1 MDKNKIYVDMGD
13 FRKAVKSGMKC
24 LIGIDIGG
32 TKTNIGI
39 VQENGSVLAKRKL
52 PSDTRNGISAF
63 VDVIYNEMNGL
74 LFENNMKLEDI
85 TDIGIGIPGTVDSE
99 NGIIEYSSNLF
110 GTDVAIGPVFE
121 EKLGRKVTLIQDS
134 WAAAWGEK
142 LFGAGKNF
150 ENFCCVTLGT
160 GIGCGVIADGKIFR
174 GTMNSAGEIGH
185 TPIIM
190 GGRKCSCG
198 NSGCLECYSSG
209 TGILKQA
216 MELFPE
222 KLQGD
227 ERAEKVFELAD
238 NGDEDAA
245 GLINDAVDKL
255 AYGLAIM
262 VNLFAI
268 DTFLISG
275 GLCVHKNWIIDPL
288 PPLIEKYG
296 YDSWTRKRRI
306 KVLQAKLG
314 SDAPMIGA
322 AFINWKNNI
331 GSQKDKELI
340 FLSPIPRDAIWGG
353 TLLKDYFRYD
363 SYGNQVGQSWS
374 FSAQDNASNSIL
386 NEKYRGKTLAD
397 LWKQHPELFESGLKE
412 FPFIIS
418 LVAPVEDLS
427 IQVHP
432 GEEYAR
438 KKGFPTG
445 KNEAWYFIRT
455 EEESSIV
462 YGHRA
467 ENETELR
474 RYTDNDKWD
483 SLVCLKPVRTGDFV
497 YIPAGTLHALKKGNI
512 VYEIQQAAD
521 VTYRFYD
528 YGRTDENGNS
538 RELHLEDALACIT
551 YEKTAD
557 NEKET
562 VISEKENCR
571 VTRYHNDD
579 NFCVTKVEITG
590 LSNICFEKYQ
600 LATIIQGSGMVEGIQ
615 VSIGESFLIPYGY
628 GKMILDGDMVLM
640 LTSERQ

>member
-1 MDKNKIYVDMGD
+1 
-13 FRKAVKSGMKC
+13 MKY

-39 VQENGSVLAKRKL
+39 VQEDGSVLAQRRL
-52 PSDTRNGISAF
+52 PSDTRDGISAF
-63 VDVIYNEMNGL
+63 VDAIDEEINCL
-74 LFENNMKLEDI
+74 LVENNMKLEDI
-85 TDIGIGIPGTVDSE
+85 ADIGIGIPGTVDTK
-99 NGIIEYSSNLF
+99 NGIVEYSSNLF

-121 EKLGRKVTLIQDS
+121 KKLGRKVTLIQDS

-142 LFGAGKNF
+142 LFGAGKDY

-160 GIGCGVIADGKIFR
+160 GIGCGIIAEGEIFR

-198 NSGCLECYSSG
+198 NYGCLECYSSG

-216 MELFPE
+216 LELFPE
-222 KLQGD
+222 KLRGD

-238 NGDEDAA
+238 NGDAQAASLIEDAV
-245 GLINDAVDKL
+245 NKL
-255 AYGLAIM
+255 AYGLAIL

-275 GLCVHKNWIIDPL
+275 GLCVHKKRIIDPL

-296 YDSWTRKRRI
+296 YDSWTRKKRI
-306 KVLQAKLG
+306 KVIQAELG

-322 AFINWKNNI
+322 AFINWKGNS
-331 GSQKDKELI
+331 GSKKEKELI

-353 TLLKDYFRYD
+353 TLLKEYFHYGNF
-363 SYGNQVGQSWS
+363 GNQVGQSWS
-374 FSAQDNASNSIL
+374 FSAQDNASNDIL
-386 NEKYRGKTLAD
+386 NEKYRGKTLTD
-397 LWKQHPELFESGLKE
+397 LWKQYPELFKSGFKK

-418 LVAPVEDLS
+418 LVAPMEDLS

-455 EEESSIV
+455 EENSSIV

-467 ENETELR
+467 ENEAELR
-474 RYTDNDKWD
+474 QYMDQDKWD
-483 SLVCLKPVRTGDFV
+483 SLVCLKPVETGDFV
-497 YIPAGTLHALKKGNI
+497 YIPSGTLHALKKGNI

-521 VTYRFYD
+521 ITYRFYD
-528 YGRTDENGNS
+528 YGRTDQNGNR
-538 RELHLEDALACIT
+538 RELHLEDALACIS
-551 YEKTAD
+551 YQKTAKQ
-557 NEKET
+557 EKKK
-562 VISEKENCR
+562 VIYENENCR
-571 VTRYHNDD
+571 VTRYHNDE
-579 NFCVTKVEITG
+579 NFCITKIEITG
-590 LSNICFEKYQ
+590 LSNIYFEKYQ
-600 LATIIQGSGMVEGIQ
+600 LATVIQGSGRIEGTR
-615 VSIGESFLIPYGY
+615 VSIGESFLIPSGY
-628 GKMILDGDMVLM
+628 GEITLDGAMVLM
-640 LTSERQ
+640 LTSEKQ

>member
-1 MDKNKIYVDMGD
+1 
-13 FRKAVKSGMKC
+13 MKYF
-24 LIGIDIGG
+24 IGIDIGG

-39 VQENGSVLAKRKL
+39 VQEDGSVLAQKRL
-52 PSDTRNGISAF
+52 PSDTCNGIRAF
-63 VDVIYNEMNGL
+63 VDAIYNEIGSL
-74 LFENNMKLEDI
+74 LMDNKIKPEEI
-85 TDIGIGIPGTVDSE
+85 ADIGIGIPGTVDSE
-99 NGIIEYSSNLF
+99 NGIVEYSSNLF

-142 LFGAGKNF
+142 LFGAGKAF

-160 GIGCGVIADGKIFR
+160 GIGCGVITEGKIFR

-198 NSGCLECYSSG
+198 NKGCLECYSSG

-238 NGDEDAA
+238 GGDSDAA
-245 GLINDAVDKL
+245 GLINDAVEKL

-262 VNLFAI
+262 VNIFAI

-275 GLCVHKNWIIDPL
+275 GLCVHKERIIDPL
-288 PPLIEKYG
+288 PSLIEKYG
-296 YDSWTRKRRI
+296 YDSWTRKKRV
-306 KVLQAKLG
+306 KVIQAELG

-322 AFINWKNNI
+322 AFINNKLIN
-331 GSQKDKELI
+331 DKELI

-353 TLLKDYFRYD
+353 TLLKKYFRYGD
-363 SYGNQVGQSWS
+363 YGNQVGQSWS
-374 FSAQDNASNSIL
+374 FSAQEGASNHIQ

-397 LWKQHPELFESGLKE
+397 LWNEHPDLFDSSFRE

-418 LVAPVEDLS
+418 LVAPVDDLS

-432 GEEYAR
+432 DKEYAG
-438 KKGFPTG
+438 KKGFRTG
-445 KNEAWYFIRT
+445 KNEAWYFIKT
-455 EEESSIV
+455 EEQGSIV
-462 YGHRA
+462 YGHKA
-467 ENETELR
+467 ENETELKQ
-474 RYTDNDKWD
+474 YIDKNEWE
-483 SLVCLKPVRTGDFV
+483 SLICLKPVRTGDFV

-512 VYEIQQAAD
+512 VYEVQQAAD

-528 YGRTDENGNS
+528 YGRTDSNGNS
-538 RELHLEDALACIT
+538 RELHLEDAIACIS
-551 YEKTAD
+551 YKKPAGD
-557 NEKET
+557 ET
-562 VISEKENCR
+562 KQIMCENKYCK
-571 VTRYHNDD
+571 VTRYHNDE
-579 NFCVTKVEITG
+579 NFCITKLEISGPADISFT
-590 LSNICFEKYQ
+590 KYQ
-600 LATIIQGSGMVEGIQ
+600 LATVIRGGGMVDGTQ
-615 VSIGESFLIPYGY
+615 VSIGESFLIPAGY
-628 GKMILDGDMVLM
+628 GKITLDGDMELM
-640 LTSERQ
+640 LTSEKQ

>member
-1 MDKNKIYVDMGD
+1 
-13 FRKAVKSGMKC
+13 MKC

-39 VQENGSVLAKRKL
+39 VQEDGSVLAQRKL
-52 PSDTRNGISAF
+52 PSDTRDGIGAF
-63 VDVIYNEMNGL
+63 VDTIYNEISGL
-74 LFENNMKLEDI
+74 LLDNNMRLEDI
-85 TDIGIGIPGTVDSE
+85 ADIGIGIPGTVDSDH
-99 NGIIEYSSNLF
+99 GIIEYSSNLF
-110 GTDVAIGPVFE
+110 GTDVAIGPIFE
-121 EKLGRKVTLIQDS
+121 KKLGRKVTLIQDS

-142 LFGAGKNF
+142 LFGAGKNH

-160 GIGCGVIADGKIFR
+160 GIGCGVIAEGKIFR

-198 NSGCLECYSSG
+198 NYGCLECYSSG

-238 NGDEDAA
+238 SGDEEAA
-245 GLINDAVDKL
+245 ALIRDAVDKL

-262 VNLFAI
+262 VNTFAI

-275 GLCVHKNWIIDPL
+275 GLCVHKERIIDPL
-288 PPLIEKYG
+288 PKLIEKYG
-296 YDSWTRKRRI
+296 YESWTRKKRI

-322 AFINWKNNI
+322 AFINGRADTPKK
-331 GSQKDKELI
+331 SDKELI
-340 FLSPIPRDAIWGG
+340 FLTPIPREAIWGG
-353 TLLKDYFRYD
+353 TLIKEYFHYD
-363 SYGNQVGQSWS
+363 NYGSQIGQSWS
-374 FSAQDNASNSIL
+374 FSAQENASNYII
-386 NEKYRGKTLAD
+386 NEKYSGKTLAD
-397 LWKQHPELFESGLKE
+397 LWKEQPELFESSYNG

-418 LVAPVEDLS
+418 LVAPMDDLS

-438 KKGFPTG
+438 KKGFPSG

-455 EEESSIV
+455 EEQSSII
-462 YGHRA
+462 YGHNA

-474 RYTDNDKWD
+474 QYMDNGIWD
-483 SLVCLKPVRTGDFV
+483 SLVCVKPVKAGDFV

-528 YGRTDENGNS
+528 YGRTDKSGNS
-538 RELHLEDALACIT
+538 RELHLEDALASLT
-551 YEKTAD
+551 YEKAAAGEQKKVI
-557 NEKET
+557 NEN
-562 VISEKENCR
+562 ENYR
-571 VTRYHNDD
+571 ITRYHNDD
-579 NFCVTKVEITG
+579 NFCITKVEIWG
-590 LSNICFEKYQ
+590 CSVVSFEKYQ
-600 LATIIQGSGMVEGIQ
+600 LATVIKGSGNVEGKR
-615 VSIGESFLIPYGY
+615 VTIGESFLIPYGY
-628 GKMILDGDMVLM
+628 GRMILDGDMELM
-640 LTSERQ
+640 LTSEKQ